1 MLYTK
6 HLTITNTDLH
16 EIFAVPNGY
25 VCNISYIFVANHAGS
40 TNSVDLYWDNVVA
53 SESSVPSIGTLQL
66 NYTFTSPATSTYLEV
81 KKNGTVL
88 VEGAAE
94 DYTVDLVT
102 KTVTLTTATVSGEEY
117 TISRLEPQVYIFDG
131 TNVGGGNKEILG
143 GQSSIGIFA
152 LHEGETVKAQTSG
165 AGNVEV
171 VVTFELVEK
180 PAVFVDFNGS

>member
-16 EIFAVPNGY
+16 EIFAVPEGY
-25 VCNISYIFVANHAGS
+25 VCHISYIFVANHDNS
-40 TNSVDLYWDNVVA
+40 TNSVDLYWDKAEA
-53 SESSVPSIGTLQL
+53 SESFVPSPGTTDIT
-66 NYTFTSPATSTYLEV
+66 YTFASPASSTYLEV
-81 KKNGTVL
+81 RKNGTVL
-88 VEGAAE
+88 DNPN

-117 TISRLEPQVYIFDG
+117 KVSRLEPQVYVFDN
-131 TNVGGGNKEILG
+131 TNVAGLGREILG

-152 LHEGETVKAQTSG
+152 LHEGETVKTQTVG

-171 VVTFELVEK
+171 AVTFELLEK
-180 PAVFVDFNGS
+180 PAVFVNFNGS